1 MTTIRPQSAPAGP
14 ASAGGNVTRTVGEA
28 QQALRAAPKP
38 ARNRKRSTQHIPQQ
52 AARVRVGLVLYVQ
65 LVLAG
70 VAAGTASLLY
80 LRYFSGLGFLIPT
93 LAAAAAGS
101 LVGALCGVRR
111 WSLWVTLAVA
121 VVGYALVAVFAVNRN
136 TLSHGVPTLTTF
148 RSVAT

>member
-14 ASAGGNVTRTVGEA
+14 ASAGGNVTRTVGKA
-28 QQALRAAPKP
+28 QQALRTAPKP

-101 LVGALCGVRR
+101 PGGALCRGRR
-111 WSLWVTLAVA
+111 RALWVAPAVA
-121 VVGYALVAVFAVNRN
+121 VLRYGPVGLC
-136 TLSHGVPTLTTF
+136 
-148 RSVAT
+148 